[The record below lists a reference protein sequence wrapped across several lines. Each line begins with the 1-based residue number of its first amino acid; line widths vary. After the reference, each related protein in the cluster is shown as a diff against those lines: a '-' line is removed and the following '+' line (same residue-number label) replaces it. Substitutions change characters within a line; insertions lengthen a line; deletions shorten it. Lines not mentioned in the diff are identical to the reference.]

1 MNKLHK
7 AYSLVELIIV
17 VMFIG
22 ILAAISM
29 PRVDFGI
36 ISKQK
41 VDTVAR
47 KIVVDLRRTRRLAIA
62 DAANNT
68 NGFEMKM
75 RGLQPYSRYEI
86 KNLDTKKIVDSLT
99 IDSDITC
106 TANGTRFIFKPMG
119 NQDISPPDTG
129 TKITVSA
136 QGRSFTI
143 TIISATGTVKCVE
156 N

>member
-62 DAANNT
+62 DAADNSK
-68 NGFEMKM
+68 GFAMKM
-75 RGLQPYSRYEI
+75 KDSQPYRRYII
-86 KNLDTKKIVDSLT
+86 KNLDTKKIVDSLA
-99 IDSDITC
+99 IDSYISC
-106 TANGTRFIFKPMG
+106 TGDNNFKFGPMG
-119 NQDISPPDTG
+119 NLTDTG
-129 TKITVSA
+129 FQLKVAA

-143 TIISATGTVKCVE
+143 TIISATGMVKCVE

>member
-62 DAANNT
+62 DAANNSS
-68 NGFEMKM
+68 GFAM
-75 RGLQPYSRYEI
+75 RMNGLQPYTGYEI
-86 KNLDTKKIVDSLT
+86 RNLDTATRIDSLT
-99 IDSDITC
+99 INASVSC
-106 TANGTRFIFKPMG
+106 VGGNAFEFGPMG
-119 NQDISPPDTG
+119 NLTSSNYELKVVAED
-129 TKITVSA
+129 
-136 QGRSFTI
+136 RSFTI
-143 TIISATGTVKCVE
+143 TIIPATGMVKCVE
-156 N
+156 D